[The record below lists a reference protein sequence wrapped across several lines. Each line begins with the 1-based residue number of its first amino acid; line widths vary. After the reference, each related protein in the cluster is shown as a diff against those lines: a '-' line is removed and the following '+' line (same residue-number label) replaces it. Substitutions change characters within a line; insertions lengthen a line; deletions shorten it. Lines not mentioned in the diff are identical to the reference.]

1 MQCSI
6 QGESRS
12 LNEVKEWREKS
23 KSNLDK
29 FRRCLPTIATRWR
42 LHPAGSAANRLLAGV
57 MRDWDGLRPSA
68 EDTSPAT
75 EASCAPANSL
85 PLVTAGFHALT
96 SNYGWESF
104 RMEASPD
111 WAQWTL
117 NSIKAVMGI
126 VYHGHGAR
134 PPPFRTSFLIFH
146 LYYIARS
153 ILSTHCVFCSGAA
166 F

>member
-1 MQCSI
+1 MFADHRDAMA
-6 QGESRS
+6 SRH
-12 LNEVKEWREKS
+12 
-23 KSNLDK
+23 D
-29 FRRCLPTIATRWR
+29 
-42 LHPAGSAANRLLAGV
+42 PASSAANRLLAGV
-57 MRDWDGLRPSA
+57 MHDWDGLRPSA

-117 NSIKAVMGI
+117 YSIKAVMGI

-153 ILSTHCVFCSGAA
+153 ILSTHCVFVPEPLFNFRKVNSE

>member
-1 MQCSI
+1 MK
-6 QGESRS
+6 S
-12 LNEVKEWREKS
+12 LFIHQKCLRNMADAMFHPRRVKISEPSQRVKS
-23 KSNLDK
+23 
-29 FRRCLPTIATRWR
+29 
-42 LHPAGSAANRLLAGV
+42 SAANRLLAGV
-57 MRDWDGLRPSA
+57 MHDWDGLRPSA

-153 ILSTHCVFCSGAA
+153 ILSTHCVFVPEPLFNFRKVNSE